1 MGLVGRLLHRVP
13 PLLSILDSVGVSILA
28 LLVLKYLLYW
38 HKSTNTDT
46 CIRHLLRIRHRLRL
60 GSASRSRVSLR
71 ILTPASE
78 YEYSHLHPAPTDTCI
93 RHLQCVSAPC
103 QPWYDEGSN
112 GRNLLVELPF
122 GSSVVDA
129 DTSSA
134 GGKSLPSSED
144 EVRSLLA
151 LLALLVQKDKYR
163 HLRSKVNKCVKI
175 YAAWQVSYLTVTVQT
190 SKAE

>member
-1 MGLVGRLLHRVP
+1 M
-13 PLLSILDSVGVSILA
+13 S
-28 LLVLKYLLYW
+28 
-38 HKSTNTDT
+38 
-46 CIRHLLRIRHRLRL
+46 
-60 GSASRSRVSLR
+60 
-71 ILTPASE
+71 
-78 YEYSHLHPAPTDTCI
+78 
-93 RHLQCVSAPC
+93 QPC
-103 QPWYDEGSN
+103 QPWYSEGSN

-129 DTSSA
+129 DTSSG

-151 LLALLVQKDKYR
+151 LLALLVQKDKYQ